1 MNFLITL
8 LILIGGMAAPQQ
20 GIKGSLREV
29 KGNQM
34 GIEKKSSLKGQPL
47 VGRLYVFNDLSDSD
61 LVGLEGQWCKSV
73 QQKPYLIIQT
83 DNKGYFKQALKKG
96 KYVVLVEAYDGFFI
110 PSFDQFNHPT
120 KVLVESQKYTSL
132 NILVNSKAIY

>member
-1 MNFLITL
+1 MK
-8 LILIGGMAAPQQ
+8 ILIYSYLLFLSFWSPKQ
-20 GIKGSLREV
+20 GIEGFLREV

-96 KYVVLVEAYDGFFI
+96 KYVVLVEVYDGFFI
-110 PSFDQFNHPT
+110 PSFDQYNHPT
-120 KVLVESQKYTSL
+120 KVLVEPQKYSSL
-132 NILVNSKAIY
+132 NILVNSKAFY

>member
-1 MNFLITL
+1 MK
-8 LILIGGMAAPQQ
+8 ILIYSYLLLLSFGSPKQ
-20 GIKGSLREV
+20 GIEGFLREV

-34 GIEKKSSLKGQPL
+34 GIEKKNSIKGQPL
-47 VGRLYVFNDLSDSD
+47 VGSLYIFNDLSDKD

-120 KVLVESQKYTSL
+120 KVLVESKKYTSL